1 MSDIELWSE
10 LASGNGSNSPDGF
23 PEGMAPGGVNN
34 SAREVMAA
42 TKRWYDRRSPVVST
56 TGATDGNGRAPAYA
70 LTYSQAPTNYIQ
82 GQVYSFK
89 AHARNTAGATLNI
102 NGLGAKQIY
111 MRRNMGYVA
120 VAQDWLFQA
129 VYYNVVY
136 DTTLGAFVVMDSAA
150 PEAPYS
156 ILRSASTVVIP
167 DSTPVTVTWNVNGGN
182 TLGGIDEAQSVWS
195 AIVLGTGGLYSI
207 RASMNFNEAA
217 AGAREIRILI
227 NGAIY
232 ALDRRVALPSGD
244 TTLSCGVDLAV
255 GANSLAAVQVFQN
268 SGAALGVGSVGWA
281 HFSVVRL

>member
-56 TGATDGNGRAPAYA
+56 TGATDGYGRARAYA

-82 GQVYSFK
+82 GQIFSFK

-111 MRRNMGYVA
+111 MRRNMGYIA
-120 VAQDWLFQA
+120 ADQDWLFQA

-150 PEAPYS
+150 PEAPCS

-167 DSTPVTVTWNVNGGN
+167 NSTPTTVTWNVNGGN
-182 TLGGIDEAQSVWS
+182 SLGGIDESLTAWS
-195 AIVLGTGGLYSI
+195 AIVLGAGGLYGI
-207 RASMNFNEAA
+207 KACVNFGASMV
-217 AGAREIRILI
+217 GSRELRILV
-227 NGAIY
+227 NGTIF
-232 ALDRRVALPSGD
+232 ALDKRSALGAGD
-244 TTLSCGVDLAV
+244 TTLACAVDIGV
-255 GANSLAAVQVFQN
+255 GANSLTAIQAFQD
-268 SGAALGVGSVGWA
+268 SGGALNVGGVSWA